1 MRILIYLVLMVS
13 LSFSKEIRNFDDAK
27 EFINDG
33 IKKGYFPKTILSLA
47 TPKGSLKDLNLLPR
61 DEIIWDETTACNDDN
76 LNALFI
82 IDNDANNTLECSDYS
97 DNIFILNSGNN
108 TINGGGGDDIFFLSS
123 GNDIITKQDGFN
135 IFVFE
140 KNWGNDELKISNHSL
155 DFVLKMS
162 GRENILG
169 YDGSFPF
176 DYSNFIIFSSGIK
189 KEDLAWSG
197 NTLINLKTNDTIK
210 FTSDKGV
217 NFLFKEEPINIVD
230 NNFIKKLPN
239 SYELNLSD
247 KEINSI
253 TKDEK
258 NYYIITDK
266 ALKKAILND
275 NDKFK
280 IINELERL
288 YVRNLTISDKFIF
301 FSDSFKNYSNLNMV
315 DKNLNLLYKVQLQG
329 ETLDMKLY
337 KNYLYVLQNFENFK
351 NPSKATNSIYI
362 YQVGKNSL
370 NLINKIDT
378 NLREKDGNYGNK
390 LFIIKD
396 NLFIINLLEG
406 IRSYTLK
413 EPANL
418 KKVFDDEKENVE
430 FIQEYGDFIIVVK
443 KDGTILK
450 TKFKNNSFEKTNTLS
465 FDIEPYVVKSRV
477 TILSNKLFVLFKDEL
492 VIVNLDNFKVVDKIK
507 FDKDIKKFLQIDNR
521 LLLDGSKLIEL
532 DGYL

>member
-1 MRILIYLVLMVS
+1 MRFLLFITLIIS
-13 LSFSKEIRNFDDAK
+13 LSFSKEIKNFDDAK

-33 IKKGYFPKTILSLA
+33 IEKGYFPKTILSLA

-108 TINGGGGDDIFFLSS
+108 TINCGGGDDIFFLSS

-140 KNWGNDELKISNHSL
+140 KNWGNDELKISNRSL

-176 DYSNFIIFSSGIK
+176 DYSNFIIFGSGIK

-239 SYELNLSD
+239 SYELNFSD

-258 NYYIITDK
+258 NYYILTDK

-275 NDKFK
+275 SDKFK

-301 FSDSFKNYSNLNMV
+301 FSDSFQGYSNLNMV
-315 DKNLNLLYKVQLQG
+315 DKNLNLLYKVQLKG

-337 KNYLYVLQNFENFK
+337 KNYLYVLQNFENFE
-351 NPSKATNSIYI
+351 NPSNSIYV
-362 YQVGKNSL
+362 YEVGKNSL

-378 NLREKDGNYGNK
+378 NLKEKDGNYGNK

-396 NLFIINLLEG
+396 NLFIINILEG

-418 KKVFDDEKENVE
+418 QKVFDDEEENVE
-430 FIQEYGDFIIVVK
+430 FMQEYGDFIIIVK

-465 FDIEPYVVKSRV
+465 FDIEPYIVKSRV
-477 TILSNKLFVLFKDEL
+477 TILSNKLFILFKDEL
-492 VIVNLDNFKVVDKIK
+492 VIVNFDNFKVVEKIK
-507 FDKDIKKFLQIDNR
+507 FDKDIKTFLQIDKR

-532 DGYL
+532 DRYL